1 MLRFMQPLGGGG
13 RIYCLPKFC
22 SWDFPGCLVIKTLLL
37 PMQGTPVP
45 SLVGE
50 LSSHVWPKKKKHTKT
65 CSTESPE
72 QSLTFFGIQSSVSGL
87 IELSWDR
94 SLNISGA
101 QSATPCLFILP
112 IASTRLFAVNETVE
126 SSSSSHHLLLLIL
139 AVT

>member
-1 MLRFMQPLGGGG
+1 MQPLGRGG

-22 SWDFPGCLVIKTLLL
+22 SWDFPGCLVIKILLL

-50 LSSHVWPKKKKHTKT
+50 LRSHVWPKKKKNDTKM

-72 QSLTFFGIQSSVSGL
+72 QSLAFCGIQSSANGL

-94 SLNISGA
+94 SLNIKWGSVCHPSPLHLA
-101 QSATPCLFILP
+101 Y
-112 IASTRLFAVNETVE
+112 STRLFAVSENVE

>member
-1 MLRFMQPLGGGG
+1 MLRFMKPLGGGG

-22 SWDFPGCLVIKTLLL
+22 SWDFPGYLVIKTLLL

-50 LSSHVWPKKKKHTKT
+50 LRSHVWQKKKKDTKL
-65 CSTESPE
+65 CSTEFPA
-72 QSLTFFGIQSSVSGL
+72 QSLAFCSIQSSVSGL

-94 SLNISGA
+94 SLNIKWGSVCHPSPLHLA
-101 QSATPCLFILP
+101 Y
-112 IASTRLFAVNETVE
+112 STSLFAVNEKVE

>member
-1 MLRFMQPLGGGG
+1 MQPLGGGG

-37 PMQGTPVP
+37 PMQGTPVA

-50 LSSHVWPKKKKHTKT
+50 LSSHVWPKKKDTKT

-72 QSLTFFGIQSSVSGL
+72 QSLTFCGIQSSVRGL
-87 IELSWDR
+87 IELPWDR

-101 QSATPCLFILP
+101 QSATPHPFILP
-112 IASTRLFAVNETVE
+112 IGPGSLQ
-126 SSSSSHHLLLLIL
+126 
-139 AVT
+139 